1 MLRLMEA
8 AESLSTAE
16 WTLLTDVLLLGPA
29 EPAQQPQEKKKIKIR
44 SCCEPKR
51 LCESIQYILGMVYS
65 VSSASCSVSLSSNLM
80 SLNHDGSE
88 CPSSELTLSLSGEGV
103 SENSVL

>member
-29 EPAQQPQEKKKIKIR
+29 EPAQQPQEKKKND
-44 SCCEPKR
+44 
-51 LCESIQYILGMVYS
+51 Q
-65 VSSASCSVSLSSNLM
+65 
-80 SLNHDGSE
+80 D
-88 CPSSELTLSLSGEGV
+88 
-103 SENSVL
+103 